1 MIVFKTLVVAIYVF
15 LFAVALTY
23 FIEDI
28 VIWVKDKLDKLN
40 KKRAKMKREDFNDLI
55 RFAVVL
61 IFVLLLLQRLIAY
74 LLDSN

>member
-23 FIEDI
+23 FVEDI

-61 IFVLLLLQRLIAY
+61 IFVLLLLERLMAY

>member
-23 FIEDI
+23 FVEDI

-61 IFVLLLLQRLIAY
+61 IFVLLLLERLIAY

>member
-40 KKRAKMKREDFNDLI
+40 KKRAKMKKEDFNDLI